1 MQLHLLNLVYDLTG
15 LLAGGVVGYAFGL
28 LQQVAKRRHEALV
41 RSGKLKNVW
50 SLMPGSGARVAYL
63 LITLVLVQAIC
74 PLLFTDGT
82 QWWVSG
88 GLVASYGYL
97 LYRELRV
104 RMREV
109 RA

>member
-1 MQLHLLNLVYDLTG
+1 MQINFLNLVYDLTG
-15 LLAGGVVGYAFGL
+15 LLAGGVIGYAFGL
-28 LQQVAKRRHEALV
+28 LQQVAKRRNESLEKG
-41 RSGKLKNVW
+41 GKLKSAW
-50 SLMPGSGARVAYL
+50 SLMPGSGVRVAYL
-63 LITLVLVQAIC
+63 LITLVLVQLVC

-97 LYRELRV
+97 LYRELRM
-104 RMREV
+104 RIREV